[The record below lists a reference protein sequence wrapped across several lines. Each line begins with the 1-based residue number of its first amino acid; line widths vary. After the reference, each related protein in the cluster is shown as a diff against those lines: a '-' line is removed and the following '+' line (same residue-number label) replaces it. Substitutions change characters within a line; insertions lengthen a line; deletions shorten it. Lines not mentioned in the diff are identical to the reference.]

1 MKILIYGAGSI
12 GNHYANG
19 FVERNHDVF
28 VTDISEISLDRMK
41 KDIYPSRYGSWNNSI
56 TLVNYND
63 IKNLSADVVLIGTP
77 PSSHL
82 NLCIQSFNFHNPKII
97 HIEKPIC
104 TPDLSNLPNVIERAN
119 KMGVILLNG
128 YNHNLTK
135 NVIAAKEIIK
145 KFKFGKPLIMNSNVN
160 EHWGGIFN
168 AHPWIKN
175 LKDTYLS
182 NYNSGGGAMCEHSHG
197 INLWQTFSEFLEMG
211 KIKDL
216 SCFLV
221 FEENKDY
228 IYDSIMQINVQS
240 DNGLIGNI
248 SQDVVTVPHRK
259 NLEIIFE
266 NGYINIIN
274 NFEQNLD
281 RIEYFINEKLQKIDF
296 PKSRK
301 DDFLGAIKNIERSF
315 LENKN
320 NEKSMDF
327 NCAVETMFI
336 IKSSLESNKLKK
348 RVDVSYKYD

>member
-1 MKILIYGAGSI
+1 
-12 GNHYANG
+12 
-19 FVERNHDVF
+19 
-28 VTDISEISLDRMK
+28 
-41 KDIYPSRYGSWNNSI
+41 
-56 TLVNYND
+56 
-63 IKNLSADVVLIGTP
+63 
-77 PSSHL
+77 
-82 NLCIQSFNFHNPKII
+82 
-97 HIEKPIC
+97 
-104 TPDLSNLPNVIERAN
+104 
-119 KMGVILLNG
+119 
-128 YNHNLTK
+128 
-135 NVIAAKEIIK
+135 
-145 KFKFGKPLIMNSNVN
+145 
-160 EHWGGIFN
+160 
-168 AHPWIKN
+168 
-175 LKDTYLS
+175 
-182 NYNSGGGAMCEHSHG
+182 
-197 INLWQTFSEFLEMG
+197 
-211 KIKDL
+211 
-216 SCFLV
+216 
-221 FEENKDY
+221 
-228 IYDSIMQINVQS
+228 MQINVQS